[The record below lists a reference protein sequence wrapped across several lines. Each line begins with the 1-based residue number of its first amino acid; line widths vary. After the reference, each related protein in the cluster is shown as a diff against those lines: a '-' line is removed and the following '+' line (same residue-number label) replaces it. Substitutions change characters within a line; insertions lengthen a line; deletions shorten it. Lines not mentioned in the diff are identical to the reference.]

1 MLRETIVPSADP
13 ALEIP
18 AGSGARFDRIHA
30 ALASLRHEER
40 RLERLGLETPLARC
54 RAQRRYW
61 EFLSA
66 LFSCAGQDSVA
77 GRPDGDD
84 SWRGVGQE

>member
-40 RLERLGLETPLARC
+40 RLERLGLETPLA
-54 RAQRRYW
+54 QRRYW

-66 LFSCAGQDSVA
+66 LFSSAGQDSVA

>member
-1 MLRETIVPSADP
+1 MRLGAITPSADL

-18 AGSGARFDRIHA
+18 TGSGARLDRIQA
-30 ALASLRHEER
+30 ALASLFHEER
-40 RLERLGLETPLARC
+40 RLERLGLETPLVRC

-66 LFSCAGQDSVA
+66 LFSTSGQDSVA
-77 GRPDGDD
+77 ARPHGDAP
-84 SWRGVGQE
+84 WHGVGPE

>member
-1 MLRETIVPSADP
+1 MRCGALTPCADP

-18 AGSGARFDRIHA
+18 TGSGARHDRIHV
-30 ALASLRHEER
+30 ALASLRNEER
-40 RLERLGLETPLARC
+40 RLERLGLETPLVRC

-66 LFSCAGQDSVA
+66 LFSTSGPDSIA
-77 GRPDGDD
+77 SRPDLEGP
-84 SWRGVGQE
+84 WHRLGRE

>member
-1 MLRETIVPSADP
+1 MLPRAVTPSADP

-18 AGSGARFDRIHA
+18 AGSGARIDRIDA

-40 RLERLGLETPLARC
+40 RLERLGLETPLVRC

-66 LFSCAGQDSVA
+66 LFSTS
-77 GRPDGDD
+77 
-84 SWRGVGQE
+84 GQEPVAPRPGEQGTWRAPGRE